1 MIGPGMR
8 TDAPRERYDVIIAG
22 ARCAGASTALLLAR
36 AGLDVLVVDPL
47 PRGRDTLSTH
57 ALMRA
62 GVMQLERW
70 GLLDAVMAAGTP
82 PIRTTSFHYADET
95 IEIAIKPGD
104 RIEALYAPRRTVL
117 DPILADAAEAAG
129 AHVLHG
135 CSVVELIRS
144 HDGRVRGAIIGRPD
158 GTLARVR
165 STLVIGADGI
175 RSKVARLI
183 EAPVLRETT
192 HSAASIYGH
201 WSGLNVEGYH
211 WHFAHGIAAGAIPSN
226 HSVCVF
232 AGMPSHRFRPSTHD
246 AIEETYRD
254 IIRTLDPVLDE
265 ALSGASVKPKL
276 RAFAGVPGFIR
287 QSAGPGWAL
296 VGDASYFRDPITAH
310 GITDALRDAE
320 LVSRAILADTPGA
333 LARWQTERDEMVTPM
348 LEVTDRVAA
357 GHWTTEE
364 IKALHLDLSRAMN
377 VTVQRIRELDRA
389 GGVSVR
395 RRRSV
400 APAGREPPA
409 RAGATRA
416 RHPPRG

>member
-1 MIGPGMR
+1 MMGGSPMHPNVLR
-8 TDAPRERYDVIIAG
+8 DRYDVVIAG

-36 AGLDVLVVDPL
+36 AGLSVLVVDPL

-70 GLLDAVMAAGTP
+70 GLLGAVKAAGTP
-82 PIRTTSFHYADET
+82 PIRTTSFHYADES

-117 DPILADAAEAAG
+117 DPILADAAETAG

-135 CSVVELIRS
+135 CSVVELLRS
-144 HDGRVRGAIIGRPD
+144 HDGRVRGAIVGRPN

-165 STLVIGADGI
+165 SNVVIGADGI
-175 RSKVARLI
+175 HSKVARLV

-192 HSAASIYGH
+192 NAAASIYGH

-211 WHFAHGIAAGAIPSN
+211 WHFGHGVAAGAIPSN

-232 AGMPSHRFRPSTHD
+232 AGMPSHRFSPTSPD
-246 AIEETYRD
+246 AIARTYRG
-254 IIRTLDPVLDE
+254 IIRMLDPALDE
-265 ALSGASVKPKL
+265 SLSAADAKPKL

-287 QSAGPGWAL
+287 RSAGPGWAL
-296 VGDASYFRDPITAH
+296 VGDASFFRDPITAH

-320 LVSRAILADTPGA
+320 LLSRAIVAGDASKLEG
-333 LARWQTERDEMVTPM
+333 WQQERDALVTPM
-348 LEVTDRVAA
+348 LEITDAVASFD
-357 GHWTTEE
+357 WTTEQV
-364 IKALHLDLSRAMN
+364 KSLHLDLSRAMN
-377 VTVQRIRELDRA
+377 ATVQRIREFDQVDAAAAL
-389 GGVSVR
+389 
-395 RRRSV
+395 
-400 APAGREPPA
+400 
-409 RAGATRA
+409 AGATS
-416 RHPPRG
+416 